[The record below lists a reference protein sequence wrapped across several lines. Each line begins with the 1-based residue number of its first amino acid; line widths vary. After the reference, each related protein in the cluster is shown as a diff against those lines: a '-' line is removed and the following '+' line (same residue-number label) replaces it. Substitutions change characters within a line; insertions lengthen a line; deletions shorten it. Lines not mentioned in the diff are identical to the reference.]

1 MFVESNITTD
11 SLPVVI
17 FIIDPFVQTLTEQ
30 QGVVFMCQ
38 ENHGQLKI

>member
-30 QGVVFMCQ
+30 GVVFMCQ
-38 ENHGQLKI
+38 ENHGQINY